1 MFKSF
6 FEDCFRCC
14 HFYRRQRQGRHE
26 YLPRFE
32 SDHTQY
38 EIIFTQKDHD
48 EEGVDEASEPLPN
61 YIQLHQQKK
70 TLGDNVYY
78 PDVINAVVTLYDW
91 NRVSH
96 SSKAFLEHC
105 VNSSANNSLSL
116 ENVLHQCFC
125 IGICH
130 RSSFPRKDQGTYTPS
145 SRCVSEAFTQA
156 VLRNGVSLYARVRQ
170 DLLQLQR
177 CLAQQN
183 VIVCSLGIMETK
195 FTPPVPPQT
204 ILQKPKGRIKT
215 FILVLLT
222 GYDSSNQCFSA
233 LHFTQTFVGTVRL
246 SYDYVCDS
254 NTTTDFFVMKDF
266 MYPIHENDSFKIL
279 NSS

>member
-6 FEDCFRCC
+6 FEDCFCC
-14 HFYRRQRQGRHE
+14 RLYRRQGGHV
-26 YLPRFE
+26 YHLPRFE

-38 EIIFTQKDHD
+38 DIIFTQKEH
-48 EEGVDEASEPLPN
+48 EEGGVHVESEALPSD
-61 YIQLHQQKK
+61 IQLHQQKK
-70 TLGDNVYY
+70 TLGDNLYY

-116 ENVLHQCFC
+116 ENVLHQCFS
-125 IGICH
+125 IGLCH
-130 RSSFPRKDQGTYTPS
+130 RTSFPRKDQGTYTPS

-156 VLRNGVSLYARVRQ
+156 ILRNGVSLYARVRQ
-170 DLLQLQR
+170 DLFQLQR

-183 VIVCSLGIMETK
+183 AILCSLGIAESR
-195 FTPPVPPQT
+195 FTPPIPPQT
-204 ILQKPKGRIKT
+204 ILQKPTRRVRT
-215 FILVLLT
+215 FITVLLT
-222 GYDSSNQCFSA
+222 GYDSTHQCFSA
-233 LHFTQTFVGTVRL
+233 LHFTKTFVGAIRL
-246 SYDYVCDS
+246 SYDYVCDR
-254 NTTTDFFVMKDF
+254 NTATNFFVMKDF

-279 NSS
+279 SSS